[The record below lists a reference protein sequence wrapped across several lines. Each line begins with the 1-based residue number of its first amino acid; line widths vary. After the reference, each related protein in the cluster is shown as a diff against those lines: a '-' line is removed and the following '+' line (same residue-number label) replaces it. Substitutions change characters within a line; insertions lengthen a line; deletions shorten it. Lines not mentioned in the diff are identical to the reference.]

1 MKRFNVFPGIIF
13 VLLGLNFVIV
23 GITVVAAH
31 SDGGAVI
38 EPDYYQK
45 ALHWDEHRAQQEHSR
60 TLGWSA
66 GIDLTSRQGAWVL
79 GATVKDR
86 AGEAIVGA
94 KVRAVAFRS
103 ADAGRRQ
110 TLDLRE
116 TSPGRY
122 EAAVQAGIAGG
133 WHVELN
139 IEARGEVFTLE
150 TLAIAEDAP

>member
-23 GITVVAAH
+23 GITVVAAN

-60 TLGWSA
+60 ALGWNA
-66 GIDLTSRQGAWVL
+66 DLDLTSRQGSWVL

-86 AGEAIVGA
+86 AGQTIAGA

-103 ADAGRRQ
+103 ADAGRRH
-110 TLDLRE
+110 TLELRE

-122 EAAVQAGIAGG
+122 EAAVPSARPGD
-133 WHVELN
+133 WHVEVN
-139 IEARGEVFTLE
+139 IEARGEFFILKTFV
-150 TLAIAEDAP
+150 IAEDAP